1 MNFLMFERRR
11 KDKCKNSRRIDFCN
25 RWTKSKKGIT
35 KEEWTN
41 SIVCVS
47 NRLEIHQQGERDTF
61 LARLLVDTFS
71 NRHAFYVLRRGNGND
86 FDLSLP
92 LECMDPDI

>member
-1 MNFLMFERRR
+1 MNFLMFGRRR
-11 KDKCKNSRRIDFCN
+11 KDEARTAEESIFVIVGPKV
-25 RWTKSKKGIT
+25 KGIT

-41 SIVCVS
+41 SIVCIS
-47 NRLEIHQQGERDTF
+47 NRLEIHQQGERDIF
-61 LARLLVDTFS
+61 LARLLVDAFS
-71 NRHAFYVLRRGNGND
+71 NRHAFYANEVGDGT